1 MSESSFEKSKRINGY
16 AQSDSVIQRYRRENN
31 GCEQKLEDL
40 YIDRSRVEPI
50 FINSIAEYIKKL
62 EEILPKENMYSNP
75 VFYRVH
81 DNLNY
86 YNCPSS
92 LRTEKK
98 ISDEDRMYN
107 EFIRRYP
114 DEFAG
119 CKNTFEELLTMQ
131 HYGSFSRCLDLTE
144 SPLATLGF
152 ACVKDG
158 KFQSRDDTS
167 DYTFAT
173 VQLFRAPEENTDFYL
188 KYANS
193 QTVSVLSCMARLEK
207 EFMYGHALMAHK
219 QDGFFNTI
227 DKFIYFR
234 DLIRRSVIVRPSALN
249 PRIKNQKGAFIL
261 CNACELTD
269 FYKEAGIKALDFT
282 KAVIEEKIEDNL
294 PANVARIRNGDSKTL
309 NIDVSRL
316 KKLDV
321 WDYGFRKIEPY
332 SPDNKIK
339 EFREDPFNLDPLYFR
354 KNGKRVVFFIPPK
367 AKKEI
372 RKQLEVLGFGYDN
385 IYPEIDTVFHEIV
398 RLRSEEN
405 SETAK

>member
-1 MSESSFEKSKRINGY
+1 MSESSFEKSKRINGF
-16 AQSDSVIQRYRRENN
+16 AQSDSVIQRYKRENN
-31 GCEQKLEDL
+31 GCEQRLEDL

-50 FINSIAEYIKKL
+50 FISSIAEYIKKL

-81 DNLNY
+81 GNLNY
-86 YNCPSS
+86 WNCPTS
-92 LRTEKK
+92 LRTEKN
-98 ISDEDRMYN
+98 ISDEDWMYN
-107 EFIRRYP
+107 EFVRRYP
-114 DEFAG
+114 DEFAD
-119 CKNTFEELLTMQ
+119 CKNTFEALLTML
-131 HYGSFSRCLDLTE
+131 HYGSFSRCMDLTE
-144 SPLATLGF
+144 SPLATLGI

-158 KFQSRDDTS
+158 KFQSRNDTS

-173 VQLFRAPEENTDFYL
+173 VQLFRAPEENTDLYL

-261 CNACELTD
+261 CNACEVTD
-269 FYKEAGIKALDFT
+269 FYTEVGIKALDFT
-282 KAVIEEKIEDNL
+282 KAVIEEKVDDNL
-294 PANVARIRNGDSKTL
+294 PANVERIRNGDSKTL

-316 KKLDV
+316 KKFDV
-321 WDYGFRKIEPY
+321 WDYGFKKIEPY
-332 SPDNKIK
+332 SLDNKIE
-339 EFREDPFNLDPLYFR
+339 EFKEDPFNLDPLYFR

-398 RLRSEEN
+398 RLRDEEN